1 MLHLNNLPHSV
12 LSTQPHLLRTRRTI
26 LISQRLVPKS
36 QVPSTEVFS
45 FEGDVQGEPLDK
57 EEERKRE
64 RERALKRFQLLTKNG
79 DKSVGEAYIALS
91 ELDEGRD
98 DLLEALEEIERG
110 YEVDGAVKAQSL
122 NKEDDKEAVRSIS
135 PVRNLAGTG
144 KKVIRDPSNR
154 EERAIEAFF
163 DDEQWEKEVGGVKR
177 HSRKNGWK
185 SIGEGS
191 HLGIKV

>member
-45 FEGDVQGEPLDK
+45 FEGDLRGEPLDK

-91 ELDEGRD
+91 ELHEGRD

-110 YEVDGAVKAQSL
+110 YEANEGKAQFL
-122 NKEDDKEAVRSIS
+122 NKEDNEEAARSTSAVRN
-135 PVRNLAGTG
+135 PAGTG

-177 HSRKNGWK
+177 QSRKNGWK

>member
-1 MLHLNNLPHSV
+1 
-12 LSTQPHLLRTRRTI
+12 
-26 LISQRLVPKS
+26 VPKA

-45 FEGDVQGEPLDK
+45 FEGDLQGEPLDK

-110 YEVDGAVKAQSL
+110 YEADEAKVNSL
-122 NKEDDKEAVRSIS
+122 NKEGGAKVDKEAPRSIS
-135 PVRNLAGTG
+135 PVRKPAGTG

-177 HSRKNGWK
+177 QSRKNGWK